1 MPPPKKKKKKGITM
15 TCCKEDSI
23 NGKDKSVTSPNG
35 LCCVMQKAK
44 NASGETL

>member
-1 MPPPKKKKKKGITM
+1 MPKKKKKKERVM

-23 NGKDKSVTSPNG
+23 NGKDKSVTSLNE
-35 LCCVMQKAK
+35 LCCVMQKIK